1 MSRLFLILSLG
12 LFLYADVMYEMTT
25 TSKGMMGM
33 GGESTVRVYVKG
45 DRSRTETTS
54 EGMMGGEVTNITITR
69 LDKNVI
75 WTLDNENKQYA
86 EIEIGEFMKVEEEET
101 EETVPEIKI
110 EKTGKTKEILGK
122 TCEEVIVSMDIKS
135 DEGSMTMTQTM
146 WVTTDITGYEE
157 LKEFNKKFGG
167 NGSGQS
173 MASMTKDKKSYNE
186 FQEKISEVEG
196 FPLELE
202 MEFSMGAEIMPFS
215 MRTHSTVTKI
225 DTKPISDKVFEI
237 PEGYS
242 LEE

>member
-1 MSRLFLILSLG
+1 
-12 LFLYADVMYEMTT
+12 MYEMTT

-33 GGESTVRVYVKG
+33 GGESTVHVYVKG

-54 EGMMGGEVTNITITR
+54 EDMMGGEATNITITR

-75 WTLDNENKQYA
+75 WTLDNENKQYT
-86 EIEIGEFMKVEEEET
+86 EIEIEEFMKVEKDEEET
-101 EETVPEIKI
+101 EEIVPEIKI
-110 EKTGKTKEILGK
+110 EKTGNTKEILEK

-157 LKEFNKKFGG
+157 LKEFNKKFRG

-186 FQEKISEVEG
+186 FQEKIGEVEG

-202 MEFSMGAEIMPFS
+202 MEFSMGTEIMPFS
-215 MRTHSTVTKI
+215 MKTHSTVTKI

-242 LEE
+242 LKE